1 MLVLFELFYAI
12 PPEYRALLGSFFFAC
27 NQIIVRR
34 LTDRGSPLTVTIMVN
49 FWMSVTALFL
59 FPFSDSFDGNLLRA
73 LPFFV
78 GVGLLGQATAR
89 YLAYSS
95 NKIIGVSRT
104 NTVVAG
110 SPIGASLMGVV
121 ILGERPAPEVG
132 IGIILIVIGLIF
144 MTSERGAGRLPLK
157 SYTFAFVAM
166 LAFSITPY
174 LRKGGMAE
182 LSAPAF
188 GVVFSTIIAN
198 STLMA
203 TSKVM
208 PGPQKFRFDRSLFL
222 ASIPA
227 GVLGMAAALNFWTAL
242 RDGPLTVI
250 SPLIR
255 MTPIFILLLSAVL
268 LRDMETITKRLV
280 LATLI
285 VVAGAALITASP

>member
-1 MLVLFELFYAI
+1 MFELFSSI

-27 NQIIVRR
+27 NQILVRK
-34 LTDRGSPLTVTIMVN
+34 LTDRTSPLTVTIMTN

-59 FPFSDSFDGNLLRA
+59 IPLSDSFEGNFLRA
-73 LPFFV
+73 LLFFV

-121 ILGERPAPEVG
+121 ILGERPAPEAG
-132 IGIILIVIGLIF
+132 FGIILIVVGLIF
-144 MTSERGAGRLPLK
+144 MTSERGEGRQPLK

-166 LAFSITPY
+166 LAFSVTPY
-174 LRKGGMAE
+174 LRKGGMLA

-188 GVVFSTIIAN
+188 GVIFSTIIAN
-198 STLMA
+198 STLLA
-203 TSKVM
+203 TSRAM
-208 PGPQKFRFDRSLFL
+208 PGPHKFRLNRSMAL

-227 GVLGMAAALNFWTAL
+227 GVFGMAAAINFWTAL
-242 RDGPLTVI
+242 RDGPLTII

-255 MTPIFILLLSAVL
+255 MTPIFVLLLSMIL
-268 LRDMETITKRLV
+268 LRGKEIITKRLV

-285 VVAGAALITASP
+285 VVVGAALITANP

>member
-1 MLVLFELFYAI
+1 
-12 PPEYRALLGSFFFAC
+12 
-27 NQIIVRR
+27 
-34 LTDRGSPLTVTIMVN
+34 
-49 FWMSVTALFL
+49 
-59 FPFSDSFDGNLLRA
+59 
-73 LPFFV
+73 
-78 GVGLLGQATAR
+78 
-89 YLAYSS
+89 
-95 NKIIGVSRT
+95 
-104 NTVVAG
+104 
-110 SPIGASLMGVV
+110 
-121 ILGERPAPEVG
+121 
-132 IGIILIVIGLIF
+132 
-144 MTSERGAGRLPLK
+144 
-157 SYTFAFVAM
+157 
-166 LAFSITPY
+166 
-174 LRKGGMAE
+174 
-182 LSAPAF
+182 
-188 GVVFSTIIAN
+188 
-198 STLMA
+198 MA